1 MNHKSDVLI
10 VGSGI
15 AGLRL
20 ALALPESTQITIL
33 TKREL
38 IASNS
43 RWAQGGIAAAWREDD
58 SWRDHVKD
66 TLVAGA
72 GLCRREIVEHVARQ
86 AKARVEE
93 LIEFGVNFDRDAS
106 DQDAY
111 SLHREGG
118 HSARRILHFKDLT
131 GGEIMRALIAQVTA
145 RSNITVCEHTLAI
158 DLITESW
165 LSRRTNGLPPV
176 RNKVHGAYALNIQSG
191 EIHGYSAKIVALCT
205 GGAGKVYMY
214 TSNPDIAS
222 GDGVAMA
229 YRSGAMVA
237 NMEFVQFHPTCLYH
251 PQARNF
257 LISEALR
264 GDGGILRSQNGVR
277 FMKNYDDRLELA
289 PRDIVARSIDAELKK
304 RGEDC
309 AFLDMTHLGREELQ
323 FKFPNIYAG
332 CKDLGIDIATQYI
345 PVVPAAHYICGGVVT
360 DLNAESTIRNLFVV
374 GESACTG
381 LHGANRLAS
390 NSLLEAIVFAV
401 NAGHAIQGRL
411 PDLESPIDLPEWD
424 SRDASD
430 PDEQVVINQVW
441 DEIRRFMWNYVGIVR
456 TTRRLER
463 AKKRLQLVHKEIEDY
478 YWDVKISADF
488 IELRNLAT
496 VAELIVT
503 SALQRRESRGLHFT
517 LDYPASDPRLIRDT
531 VMVKRY

>member
-1 MNHKSDVLI
+1 MTNKSDVLI
-10 VGSGI
+10 IGSGI

-20 ALALPESTQITIL
+20 ALALPETTQITIL

-38 IASNS
+38 ISSNT
-43 RWAQGGIAAAWREDD
+43 RWAQGGIAAAWRTDD
-58 SWRDHVKD
+58 SWQDHVKD

-72 GLCRREIVEHVARQ
+72 GLCRREVVEYVARQ

-93 LIEFGVNFDRDAS
+93 LIDLGVNFDRDLADS
-106 DQDAY
+106 ESY

-131 GGEIMRALIAQVTA
+131 GGEIMRALIEQV
-145 RSNITVCEHTLAI
+145 RSKSNVTICEHTLAI
-158 DLITESW
+158 DLITDSW
-165 LSRRTNGLPPV
+165 LSRRTSGLPPI
-176 RNKVHGAYALNIQSG
+176 RNKVHGAYAFNVQTGMINRF
-191 EIHGYSAKIVALCT
+191 SAKVVALCT

-222 GDGVAMA
+222 GDGIAMA

-237 NMEFVQFHPTCLYH
+237 NMEFVQFHPTCLFH

-264 GDGGILRSQNGVR
+264 GDGGILRNQSGER
-277 FMKNYDDRLELA
+277 FMEHYDERLELA

-309 AFLDMTHLGREELQ
+309 AFLDMTHLSREDLK

-332 CKDLGIDIATQYI
+332 CLDLGIDIATQYI
-345 PVVPAAHYICGGVVT
+345 PVVPAAHYLCGGVVT

-374 GESACTG
+374 GEAACTG

-401 NAGHAIQGRL
+401 NAAHAILGRL
-411 PDLESPIDLPEWD
+411 PDLPEPIDLPEWD

-463 AKKRLQLVHKEIEDY
+463 AKKRLQVVHEEIEDY
-478 YWDVKISADF
+478 YWDVKITSDF

-496 VAELIVT
+496 VADLVVS
-503 SALQRRESRGLHFT
+503 SALKRRESRGLHYT
-517 LDYPASDPRLIRDT
+517 LDYPESDPRLIRDT
-531 VMVKRY
+531 VVAKRY